1 MGLTKSDFDRLD
13 SRIKSITEQS
23 VEKIEINSDL
33 PPTVEQ
39 LEDNNKTYSIMAA
52 ILFIDIRKSTYLT
65 ENSQAK
71 SMVKIYRSFMR
82 MAVDCV
88 RKNGGVTRQFLGDRI
103 MGVFIDS
110 VDEEENISERA
121 VDKAINAARSL
132 QTVIDFSLNKHL
144 KSNVNGKVI
153 ECGIGIDYGKV
164 LVTWVGMHGVE
175 SDDGKEDEK
184 SCVWVGN
191 TTNYASKYS
200 DIASGGEI
208 FISESIYKNLSEE
221 YKEVWTKSAKYKGT
235 KLFQGYITKDY
246 YLEFSEELGSPI
258 KIEEDNTVELDT
270 SSQLA
275 DGIKEIERLQDKLIQ
290 REKELAVLEEKLKK
304 ENEEYKLKYNNE
316 NAEKVRACNRRD
328 EMEAELNDLR
338 EDFYHMISR
347 ILSKVHCQKYQYIE
361 RLGEK
366 ELYTLIEK
374 EYELGKQLGKSEKE
388 VSKDLDCLLIQIYS
402 YFNDFANAY
411 DVTLIMAEEEDYW
424 LYLDDAT
431 LKWANENGVLYKLYN
446 AIERALVNFCVK
458 YERRK
463 DFEGYLEKIRKIRG
477 Y

>member
-23 VEKIEINSDL
+23 VEQIEINSDL

-110 VDEEENISERA
+110 VDEEGNISERA

-164 LVTWVGMHGVE
+164 LVTWVGMYGVE
-175 SDDGKEDEK
+175 SDENKEDEQG
-184 SCVWVGN
+184 CVWVGN

-208 FISESIYKNLSEE
+208 FISENVYKNLSEE

-246 YLEFSEELGSPI
+246 YLEFSKECGNAV

-304 ENEEYKLKYNNE
+304 ENEEYKIKYDNE

-328 EMEAELNDLR
+328 EMEDELKKLI
-338 EDFYHMISR
+338 EKFYNTIKV
-347 ILSKVHCQKYQYIE
+347 ILSKVHYQEHKYMDRIGKNFLYELIE
-361 RLGEK
+361 REYDLGKKIGKEK
-366 ELYTLIEK
+366 EDIVFDLACYLIEI
-374 EYELGKQLGKSEKE
+374 YDYF
-388 VSKDLDCLLIQIYS
+388 KDYPK
-402 YFNDFANAY
+402 AY
-411 DVTLIMAEEEDYW
+411 DSMLIMAKKSNHWVNLE
-424 LYLDDAT
+424 DAT
-431 LKWANENGVLYKLYN
+431 LKWANENNVLYKLFN
-446 AIERALVNFCVK
+446 EIERALVNFRVK

>member
-1 MGLTKSDFDRLD
+1 MALTKSDFDRLD
-13 SRIKSITEQS
+13 SRIRSITEQS
-23 VEKIEINSDL
+23 VEQIEINSDL

-110 VDEEENISERA
+110 VDEGGNISERA
-121 VDKAINAARSL
+121 VDKAVNAARSL

-164 LVTWVGMHGVE
+164 LVTWVGMYGVE
-175 SDDGKEDEK
+175 SDENKEDEQD
-184 SCVWVGN
+184 CVWVGN

-208 FISESIYKNLSEE
+208 FISENVYKNLSEE

-258 KIEEDNTVELDT
+258 KMEEDNTVELDT

-304 ENEEYKLKYNNE
+304 ENEEYKIKYNNE
-316 NAEKVRACNRRD
+316 NVEKVKACNRRD
-328 EMEAELNDLR
+328 EMEDELNDLR
-338 EDFYHMISR
+338 EDYYETIQNV
-347 ILSKVHCQKYQYIE
+347 LSNVHCRNYQYIE
-361 RLGEK
+361 RIGEK
-366 ELYTLIEK
+366 DLYSMIK
-374 EYELGKQLGKSEKE
+374 MEYELGKKLGKSEKE
-388 VSKDLDCLLIQIYS
+388 VSKDLACYLIQIYS
-402 YFNDFANAY
+402 YFTDFAKAY
-411 DVTLIMAEEEDYW
+411 DVTVIMAEEDDYW
-424 LYLDDAT
+424 VYLDDAT
-431 LKWANENGVLYKLYN
+431 LDWAKENNVLFKICN
-446 AIERALVNFCVK
+446 ALERALVNFHVK

-463 DFEGYLEKIRKIRG
+463 DFEGYLKKVRKIRG

>member
-13 SRIKSITEQS
+13 SRIKSITEQN
-23 VEKIEINSDL
+23 VEQIEINSDL

-110 VDEEENISERA
+110 VDGEGNISEKA

-164 LVTWVGMHGVE
+164 LVTWVGMYGVE
-175 SDDGKEDEK
+175 SDKNKEDEQD
-184 SCVWVGN
+184 CVWVGN

-200 DIASGGEI
+200 DIACGGEI
-208 FISESIYKNLSEE
+208 FISENVYKNLSEE

-246 YLEFSEELGSPI
+246 YLEFSEELGNAV

-275 DGIKEIERLQDKLIQ
+275 DGIKEIERLQDKLVQ
-290 REKELAVLEEKLKK
+290 REKELAILEEKLKR
-304 ENEEYKLKYNNE
+304 ENEKLRADYNNE
-316 NAEKVRACNRRD
+316 NSLKTKV
-328 EMEAELNDLR
+328 
-338 EDFYHMISR
+338 I
-347 ILSKVHCQKYQYIE
+347 
-361 RLGEK
+361 
-366 ELYTLIEK
+366 
-374 EYELGKQLGKSEKE
+374 SEKE
-388 VSKDLDCLLIQIYS
+388 KIQEQLNDQIKEAYAFIHDIINGSFYKDIIFIESIGKDRWLKMDEFYHKLGRMQGYNEDVINSSAFEFIEIYAYFDCMGMSYKYMVS
-402 YFNDFANAY
+402 
-411 DVTLIMAEEEDYW
+411 MAKENRVWVYINEK
-424 LYLDDAT
+424 T
-431 LKWANENGVLYKLYN
+431 FKWACEKYMGWQVINIMEDNLKANKISYENIEKYKEYIDKLKN
-446 AIERALVNFCVK
+446 
-458 YERRK
+458 
-463 DFEGYLEKIRKIRG
+463 IRG
-477 Y
+477 F